1 MEFRIF
7 GPPGTGKTSTLAGTD
22 KQEGLIER
30 AAKKFGSDNVLVAS
44 FTKAAA
50 VELVG
55 RNLPMERGNVG
66 TLHSL
71 AYRAIGRPEIAEKPP
86 LVNEWNEA
94 HPQWALGG
102 GSHDIDDP
110 YNDMNDSGDGD
121 DPFQEL
127 NRLRALMVPKD
138 QWPDSVKAFADR
150 WGQWKRWHGAVDFTD
165 MIDIAAHD
173 CEIAPGC
180 PSVGFFDEV
189 QDFSKLEISLVR
201 TWAENMEYV
210 VMAGDDDQG
219 IYSFKGASPDA
230 FLNPP
235 IPEEHKTVLRQSYRV
250 PRAIHKL
257 ASTLIMD
264 VSRREPKEYMPRDED
279 GCVYSLTDGNYKYP
293 EPLMDDMERH
303 LSAGKTVMILAS
315 CSYMLQPTL
324 QVLRRLGIP
333 YHNPYR
339 RSRGD
344 WNPLRAGGSGKVSS
358 SERLL
363 SYLRPV
369 PEVWGD
375 AARMWTIEDLRR
387 WSDMIQADGT
397 LARGAKG
404 LIKASAMDTDYPLD
418 LPDLLEWFEPDVLLD
433 LMATNYPLEWLEHR
447 LLAAKAK
454 ALEFPLTVARE
465 RGAKALCSQPQVKIG
480 TIHSVKGGEA
490 DVVYL
495 FPDISLKAAVN
506 REESPE
512 ENDALIRTF
521 YVAVTRARETLVIC
535 GPATYSAMELP
546 ESVG

>member
-1 MEFRIF
+1 LIEYRIF
-7 GPPGTGKTSTLAGTD
+7 GPPGTGKTTTLA
-22 KQEGLIER
+22 GLIER

-50 VELVG
+50 TELVG
-55 RNLPMERGNVG
+55 RHLPVERENVG

-71 AYRAIGRPEIAEKPP
+71 AYRAIGRPDIAEKPP
-86 LVNEWNEA
+86 LVDEWNEA
-94 HPQWALGG
+94 HPQWTLGG
-102 GSHDIDDP
+102 GTRDLDDP
-110 YNDMNDSGDGD
+110 YNDTGGESGEGD

-127 NRLRALMVPKD
+127 NRLRALMIPREL
-138 QWPDSVKAFADR
+138 WPDSVKAFAEK
-150 WGQWKRWHGAVDFTD
+150 WSQWKSWHNAVDFTD
-165 MIDIAAHD
+165 MIEIASRD

-180 PSVGFFDEV
+180 PSVGFMDET
-189 QDFSKLEISLVR
+189 QDFSRLELSLVR
-201 TWAENMEYV
+201 RWAESMEYV
-210 VMAGDDDQG
+210 VIAGDDDQG
-219 IYSFKGASPDA
+219 IYSFKGASPEA

-235 IPEEHKTVLRQSYRV
+235 IPDGHKTVLRQSYRV

-257 ASTLIMD
+257 ASTLIAD
-264 VSRREPKEYMPRDED
+264 VSRREPKEYMPRDAD
-279 GCVYSLTDGNYKYP
+279 GCVYSLPDGNYKYP
-293 EPLMDDMERH
+293 EPVIDDMERH

-333 YHNPYR
+333 FHNPYR

-369 PEVWGD
+369 SEVWGD

-387 WSDMIQADGT
+387 WSDLIQADGT
-397 LARGAKG
+397 LIKGAKA
-404 LIKASAMDTDYPLD
+404 LIKSSTLDPEQPLD
-418 LPDLLEWFEPDVLLD
+418 LPDLFEWFELDVLLD
-433 LMATNYPLEWLEHR
+433 LMAANYPLEWLHKR
-447 LLAAKAK
+447 LLAAKSRAM
-454 ALEFPLTVARE
+454 EFPLTVARE
-465 RGAKALCSQPQVKIG
+465 RGAAFLREEPRVCVG

-495 FPDISLKAAVN
+495 FPDISLQAAVN

-546 ESVG
+546 EVVA